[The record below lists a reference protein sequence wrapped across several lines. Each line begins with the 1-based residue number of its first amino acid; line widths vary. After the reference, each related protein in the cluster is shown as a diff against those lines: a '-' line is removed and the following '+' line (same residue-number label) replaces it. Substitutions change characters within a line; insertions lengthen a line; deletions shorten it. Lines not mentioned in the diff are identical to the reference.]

1 MIMIPS
7 LKILFNQIK
16 VRSKKKTKNKKLWKE
31 HSPLINT
38 NIKKP
43 PLITSQFL
51 DFKVVYLKTD

>member
-1 MIMIPS
+1 MIPS

-16 VRSKKKTKNKKLWKE
+16 VRSKKNKKKTRNYGKNIL
-31 HSPLINT
+31 PLST
-38 NIKKP
+38 PTQKKP

>member
-1 MIMIPS
+1 MIPS

-16 VRSKKKTKNKKLWKE
+16 VRSKKKKTKKQE
-31 HSPLINT
+31 TMERTFSPYQHQH
-38 NIKKP
+38 KKP

>member
-31 HSPLINT
+31 HSPLINPNT
-38 NIKKP
+38 KKT
-43 PLITSQFL
+43 TSN
-51 DFKVVYLKTD
+51 Y

>member
-1 MIMIPS
+1 MIPS

-16 VRSKKKTKNKKLWKE
+16 VRSKKKNKKQE
-31 HSPLINT
+31 TMERTFSPYQHQH
-38 NIKKP
+38 KKP

>member
-1 MIMIPS
+1 MIPS

-16 VRSKKKTKNKKLWKE
+16 VRSKKKQKTRNYGKNIL
-31 HSPLINT
+31 PLST
-38 NIKKP
+38 PTQKKP

>member
-1 MIMIPS
+1 MIPS

-16 VRSKKKTKNKKLWKE
+16 VRSKKKKKTKNKKLWKE

-38 NIKKP
+38 NTKKP

>member
-16 VRSKKKTKNKKLWKE
+16 VRSNKKTKNKKLWKE
-31 HSPLINT
+31 HSPLINPNT
-38 NIKKP
+38 KKP

>member
-1 MIMIPS
+1 MIPS

-16 VRSKKKTKNKKLWKE
+16 VRSKKKNKKQE
-31 HSPLINT
+31 TMERTFSPYQPQH
-38 NIKKP
+38 KKP